1 MKGLALGGDCK
12 KVILNTK
19 GANNDEVEQ
28 TLIDFL
34 RYVERGLKAIILDNL
49 EENKTEEQMIEKLIR
64 RFSLSPEAARRYYN
78 QFDWMEDI

>member
-34 RYVERGLKAIILDNL
+34 RYVERGIKAIILDNL
-49 EENKTEEQMIEKLIR
+49 EETRLRNK
-64 RFSLSPEAARRYYN
+64 
-78 QFDWMEDI
+78 

>member
-1 MKGLALGGDCK
+1 MGGDSK

-19 GANNDEVEQ
+19 AAKNDELEQ

-34 RYVERGLKAIILDNL
+34 RYVEQGIKAMILDNL
-49 EENKTEEQMIEKLIR
+49 EENKAEEQIIEKLIR

-78 QFDWMEDI
+78 QFDRIEEI

>member
-1 MKGLALGGDCK
+1 MGGDCK

-34 RYVERGLKAIILDNL
+34 RYVEQGIKAMILDNL
-49 EENKTEEQMIEKLIR
+49 EENKAEEQIIEKLIDG
-64 RFSLSPEAARRYYN
+64 LPKPES
-78 QFDWMEDI
+78 DKKKK